1 MLGRLLMR
9 LSKDTGAGGSASKN
23 KKLMFI
29 WPVVTILLA
38 TLVFAG
44 SMYWQGNQLGESLR
58 ERFQESQ
65 QASVGVLATATEQEF
80 RRHVNRLIA
89 MASSGELRQGHNET
103 QEALNDTHEN
113 LSPAVDY
120 LAVVDARGKALNASP
135 SSSEYLPLPG
145 DAFGARVE
153 FPSGAS
159 YRVSRAPG
167 DKQVRLFI
175 PLAAGREGGV
185 ALLAVLNIDRILAQC
200 AVETADRKSY
210 RWLIDIGGKHVGG
223 TNPAMPSSYEVLKV
237 DPATEKV
244 AQAGFRHNTARYLA
258 DTCVRM
264 GRSGTAQIAKAE
276 SMSDV
281 NLVAFTPIT
290 LGGCRYGLVIGRPE
304 GGVAVPMV
312 SHVRIISAL
321 GLCTVLLYLLSGY
334 CVFHREIKREREYRG
349 IAESANKAKSGFVAK
364 MSHEIR
370 TPMNGV
376 IGMIDLLKET
386 RLNSRQA
393 RYVKIAR
400 SSATALLDI
409 INDIL
414 DFSKIEAGKMK
425 LDAVDCN
432 LWEIVEDSLEL
443 FSPKAAEKGLELTCN
458 IHPDVTAHVRAD
470 GGRLRQVL
478 LNLISNAVKFTQ
490 KGNVN
495 VEVSRVQEFPDR
507 LKVRFAVHDTGIG
520 ISKENLGL
528 LFEKFS
534 QVDVSTTRKYGGT
547 GLGLSIAKHLSEMM
561 GGEIGIESAP
571 DKGSTFWF
579 TAVLEKS
586 SRESSTPAPG
596 DLETPAGWSHLRILV
611 VEANATAGGI
621 IAEQL
626 RHWGLS
632 GQTADDGEAAVKRL
646 YEAAAANE
654 PFDLAIVDAD
664 MSGPDVVRTVQ
675 SSTKL
680 KKTALIVLSTLAD
693 QPRTS
698 ELKDLGVSGW
708 LAKPVR
714 QSQLYNTLLSAFP
727 CGGVK
732 GKEAPAASQ
741 PQVSL
746 PRAKTSFADQH
757 LRVLVA
763 EDHEINQEVIQ
774 EVLGNLDVS
783 CDIVG
788 NGRLA
793 MEAAVANRYDVVL
806 MDCQMPEMDGFQA
819 TRGLRDHE
827 RLKGNLGRFDRPLL
841 IVALTAHALQG
852 DRETCIRAGM
862 DDYLSKPIEPERLIS
877 LFQSYVSSRVAKP
890 SAPASGQTEPSASSR
905 TEPPAPASRTRGVVE
920 KSAAAPDAAAA
931 CTPPMSTT
939 RFDFES
945 LLARCMGNRE
955 FVGRILRKFEAKGGE
970 DLKALEK
977 AVQAGDA
984 EVIAFVAHAIK
995 SAAANL
1001 SANVLRETAGE
1012 MERVARS
1019 GDLSGAAGHLERVRR
1034 EFVALMDCVSQGA
1047 T

>member
-1 MLGRLLMR
+1 MR
-9 LSKDTGAGGSASKN
+9 DSKDAGARGPAR

-29 WPVVTILLA
+29 WPVATILLA

-44 SMYWQGNQLGESLR
+44 SLQWQSNRLGESLR
-58 ERFQESQ
+58 TTFQKNQ
-65 QASVGVLATATEQEF
+65 QMSAGVLAAATEQDF
-80 RRHVNRLIA
+80 RRHVDNLIA
-89 MASSGELRQGHNET
+89 LASSDELRRGSPQT
-103 QEALNDTHEN
+103 QKAMDDTYQR

-120 LAVVDARGKALNASP
+120 IAIVDAQSNALNASP
-135 SSSEYLPLPG
+135 SSSAYLPSPG

-153 FPSGAS
+153 LPSGVS

-167 DKQVRLFI
+167 DKRVRLFI
-175 PLAAGREGGV
+175 PLAGGRESGA

-200 AVETADRKSY
+200 AVEAADSKSY
-210 RWLIDIGGKHVGG
+210 RWLIDIGGKYVCG
-223 TNPAMPSSYEVLKV
+223 TNPAMPSSYAVLAV
-237 DPATEKV
+237 DGATEK
-244 AQAGFRHNTARYLA
+244 AAEANFRHDAARYLA
-258 DTCVRM
+258 EACVRL

-276 SMSDV
+276 AGSDV
-281 NLVAFTPIT
+281 NLVAFAPIM
-290 LGGCRYGLVIGRPE
+290 LGGCRYGLVIGRSE
-304 GGVAVPMV
+304 GGIAVPMV

-321 GLCTVLLYLLSGY
+321 GICTVLLYLLSGY
-334 CVFHREIKREREYRG
+334 CVFHLGIKREREFRR
-349 IAESANKAKSGFVAK
+349 IAEGANKAKSGFLAK

-386 RLNSRQA
+386 RLDSRQR
-393 RYVKIAR
+393 RYVQIAR

-432 LWEIVEDSLEL
+432 LWEIVEDSLEI

-458 IHPDVTAHVRAD
+458 IHPDVPACVRAD

-478 LNLISNAVKFTQ
+478 VNLVSNAIKFTQ

-495 VEVSRVQEFPDR
+495 IEVSRVQESSGR
-507 LKVRFAVHDTGIG
+507 VTVRFAVQDTGIG

-534 QVDVSTTRKYGGT
+534 QVDRSTTRKYGGT

-561 GGEIGIESAP
+561 GGEIGVRSDP
-571 DKGSTFWF
+571 PKGSTFWF

-586 SRESSTPAPG
+586 SSESPPPSPEAS
-596 DLETPAGWSHLRILV
+596 AGWSGLRVLV
-611 VEANATAGGI
+611 AEDNTTTSSVI
-621 IAEQL
+621 IEQL

-632 GQTADDGEAAVKRL
+632 GQTAADGETAIKRL
-646 YEAAAANE
+646 YEAAAAGE
-654 PFDLAIVDAD
+654 SFDLIIVDAD
-664 MSGPDVVRTVQ
+664 MPGPDVVRTVQ

-680 KKTALIVLSTLAD
+680 KKTAMIVLSTLAD
-693 QPRTS
+693 QPRIS
-698 ELKDLGVSGW
+698 ELKDLGVSNW
-708 LAKPVR
+708 LTKPIR
-714 QSQLYNTLLSAFP
+714 QSQLYNALLSAFP
-727 CGGVK
+727 TGAVK
-732 GKEAPAASQ
+732 GTRAPAASQ
-741 PQVSL
+741 PQCSHPHVQ
-746 PRAKTSFADQH
+746 TSFADQH

-763 EDHEINQEVIQ
+763 EDHEINQEVIR
-774 EVLGNLDVS
+774 EVLGNLDIS

-788 NGRLA
+788 NGKLA

-827 RLKGNLGRFDRPLL
+827 RRKGNLGRFGRPLF
-841 IVALTAHALQG
+841 IIALTAHALQG
-852 DRETCIRAGM
+852 DREACVQAGM
-862 DDYLSKPIEPERLIS
+862 DDYLSKPIEPERLVSI
-877 LFQSYVSSRVAKP
+877 FQSYVSSRIAEP
-890 SAPASGQTEPSASSR
+890 SASASSR
-905 TEPPAPASRTRGVVE
+905 TGPPASASGTRNAME
-920 KSAAAPDAAAA
+920 KSPAAPSPSPA
-931 CTPPMSTT
+931 CPPPKATT

-955 FVGRILRKFEAKGGE
+955 FVVRILRKFESKGQE
-970 DLKALEK
+970 NLKAMEE

-984 EVIAFVAHAIK
+984 ELIAFAAHAIK

-1001 SANVLRETAGE
+1001 SANILQETAGE
-1012 MERVARS
+1012 MERIARS
-1019 GDLSGAAGHLERVRR
+1019 GDLSGAVEHLERVRQ
-1034 EFVALMDCVSQGA
+1034 EFSALLDCVSQGNG
-1047 T
+1047 